1 MTYWLLTCFPA
12 FQSGSEEETF
22 VFPNGNGSEHSK
34 GQTSSDS
41 DAEAATLSDRST
53 QTDPVDWTP
62 VAKQKDRLPSQKKHP
77 PLEKVFPWSTFLFC
91 FFFTASMVDI
101 FKKCIG

>member
-1 MTYWLLTCFPA
+1 MIYCLLTCFPA

-53 QTDPVDWTP
+53 QRTQEFGHRWPTEKSASFPETTSTP
-62 VAKQKDRLPSQKKHP
+62 WKGIAIKQL
-77 PLEKVFPWSTFLFC
+77 T
-91 FFFTASMVDI
+91 
-101 FKKCIG
+101 

>member
-1 MTYWLLTCFPA
+1 MVYCFLTFFMA

-53 QTDPVDWTP
+53 QTDPGVWTP
-62 VAKQKDRLPSQKKHP
+62 VAKRKDRLPSQKQHP
-77 PLEKVFPWSTFLFC
+77 PLEKVLP
-91 FFFTASMVDI
+91 
-101 FKKCIG
+101 